1 MLIPRSF
8 SIALLLVSFSAIP
21 SYSAGPA
28 VVTYQYSNT
37 RIGANT
43 QETILTQANVNVATF
58 GKKFSYSI
66 DGFVYGQPLYV
77 PNLTI
82 GGQVHNVVFVVTENN
97 SIYAFD
103 ADGGGQLW
111 HHFIDTPVPC
121 APINGC
127 GVAPNL
133 GITSTPVIDLSL
145 GRIYVEGRTA
155 PQSGGYWHGLHALD
169 ITTGNEV
176 PGSPVV
182 ISASVPGTGYDHDAN
197 GNINF
202 NRTTENNRSAL
213 LELNGVIYVAFGST
227 GDTDPYHGWILGYD
241 AQTLQLRYTFCVTP
255 NGATNGRRGGIW
267 GGALASDGTYIY
279 ASVGNGG
286 WDGTTDWGISY
297 LKLAPSGHSLAV
309 VDSFTPFNYQTLN
322 NEDLDVGSAMATLL
336 PWLSGPYHH
345 EMVGAGKEG
354 RIYVI
359 NRDSMGGFNPNFDNI
374 VQEIPAALGQHT
386 QHIYERSYSTPAYWG
401 GWVFFIGT
409 DDNVRQFKVSN
420 GIWTTTPT
428 AISPDTFPFPGA
440 NPTVSAN
447 GLTNGIVWALQRGN
461 PPVLRAYKA
470 NNVSHELYNTAQN
483 PGRDGIPGSAPKFC
497 PPLVVNGKVYIGTNT
512 TLVVYGLQ

>member
-1 MLIPRSF
+1 MLKLF
-8 SIALLLVSFSAIP
+8 SLLCFVPMFVIAAVP
-21 SYSAGPA
+21 SYAAGPA
-28 VVTYQYSNT
+28 VLTYQYNNM

-43 QETILTQANVNVATF
+43 QEMTLTQSNVNVATF
-58 GKKFSYSI
+58 GKKFSYSL

-82 GGQVHNVVFVVTENN
+82 GGKVHNVVFVVTENN

-127 GVAPNL
+127 GVAPAL

-145 GRIYVEGRTA
+145 GRIFVESRTA
-155 PQSGGYWHGLHALD
+155 PKTGGYWHGLHALD

-176 PGSPVV
+176 PGSPAV
-182 ISASVPGTGYDHDAN
+182 ISASVKGTGYDHDAN
-197 GNINF
+197 GNIVF
-202 NRTTENNRSAL
+202 NSKTENNRSAL
-213 LELNGVIYVAFGST
+213 LELNGVIYVAFAST

-241 AQTLQLRYTFCVTP
+241 AQTLQLLYTFCVTP
-255 NGATNGRRGGIW
+255 NGERGGIW
-267 GGALASDGTYIY
+267 GGALASDGKYIY
-279 ASVGNGG
+279 AAVGNGT
-286 WDGTTDWGISY
+286 WDGTNDWGNSY
-297 LKLAPSGHSLAV
+297 MKLAPSGHSLAI

-322 NEDLDVGSAMATLL
+322 TEDLDLGSAMATLF
-336 PWLSGPYHH
+336 PWLSGPYPH

-354 RIYVI
+354 RIYVV
-359 NRDSMGGFNPNFDNI
+359 NRDSMGGFNPNGDDI
-374 VQEIPAALGQHT
+374 IQEIPNALGQHT
-386 QHIYERSYSTPAYWG
+386 NHIYERSYSTPAYWG
-401 GWVFFIGT
+401 GWVYFIGT
-409 DDNVRQFKVSN
+409 DDNVRSYKISN
-420 GIWTTTPT
+420 GLLTASPT
-428 AISPDTFPFPGA
+428 AISPDTYPFPGA
-440 NPTVSAN
+440 NPSISAN
-447 GLTNGIVWALQRGN
+447 GLANGILWALQRGS

-470 NNVSHELYNTAQN
+470 NNVGHELYNTTQN
-483 PGRDGIPGSAPKFC
+483 ASRDGIPGSAPKFC